1 MIPWKRT
8 KDLKSSVESVLY
20 CFSHTSATLIRFCP
34 MLIEFVAYE
43 IAPNTKCTGTK
54 VKFLH
59 ITLWLVQRDQ
69 LSQRQLS
76 HIFKHSLNL
85 TQIGG

>member
-1 MIPWKRT
+1 MIPWKQT
-8 KDLKSSVESVLY
+8 KDLKSSLESVFY

-43 IAPNTKCTGTK
+43 ITPNMKCTGTK

-59 ITLWLVQRDQ
+59 INTSACPAGSTQ
-69 LSQRQLS
+69 SKTNFS
-76 HIFKHSLNL
+76 HI
-85 TQIGG
+85 

>member
-20 CFSHTSATLIRFCP
+20 CFSHTSGTFIRFCP

-59 ITLWLVQRDQ
+59 INTLACSAGSTQ
-69 LSQRQLS
+69 SKATFS
-76 HIFKHSLNL
+76 HI
-85 TQIGG
+85 